1 MDWSKAYRPERRAD
15 LGDIADAIREAVTV
29 EQAITVYLPNVRV
42 RNHRCPC
49 PFHNG
54 KDDNFSFTKGGYK
67 CFVCGA
73 SGDVINFVKG
83 VCELPT
89 RFAAMQKINADFRLR
104 LPIGESISAEQEATL
119 ARRRAEQER
128 KRIIVDEWW
137 AKYHDLMDKLIDCQR
152 ALENADP
159 DSEQYAEAARNIDFI
174 EYQLDSLPPE
184 PR

>member
-1 MDWSKAYRPERRAD
+1 M
-15 LGDIADAIREAVTV
+15 GDIADAIREAVTV
-29 EQAITVYLPNVRV
+29 EQAIPVYLPNVRV

-89 RFAAMQKINADFRLR
+89 RFAAMQKINSDFRLR
-104 LPIGESISAEQEATL
+104 LPIGESANAEQEVAL
-119 ARRRAEQER
+119 SRLRAEQAR
-128 KRIIVDEWW
+128 KKAEADAWW
-137 AKYHDLMDKLIDCQR
+137 EKYHSLMDRLIECQK
-152 ALENADP
+152 ALETEDP
-159 DSEQYAEAARNIDFI
+159 NSNRYAEAARNIDSI